1 MAVDSA
7 ILDFLSNHP
16 LMRTLTES
24 QLIRLH
30 GWMEV
35 ESLSADTVV
44 FKECDAS
51 RDLYFV
57 LEGEVSLVKWD
68 PEKRDQLSVA
78 TLGCGEMFGEMSFV
92 DAAPRALTIKTSMP
106 SRLLKLPYSRMLE
119 EDREVKEIYYK
130 VVSNIA
136 FLCRHRL
143 RQTNQDYVRSLR
155 ERINQL
161 RLQNHFGH
169 FFVLWIVLMGFT
181 AVLNTLTVIYD
192 LDAHSPSY
200 TWGYVIAALV
210 PSAILIYSFGFSLE
224 DVGVTWKNGRQ
235 SIIEG
240 ILFSLVSVVGVTAGY
255 AFYASI
261 DSSAPSL
268 RYLIIH
274 PPNRPEVL
282 YIVLYLFSS
291 YLQEF
296 IVRGLSQS
304 PLKKFW
310 STIPHA
316 GIKAI
321 LMIAFVFAFAH
332 LPRGMEAAIST
343 FIVGVILGA
352 LYDRNQNLFGVGIVH
367 YVWGTVASIYL
378 GVV

>member
-1 MAVDSA
+1 MDSA
-7 ILDFLSNHP
+7 ILDFLGNHP

-24 QLIRLH
+24 QLTRLH
-30 GWMEV
+30 GWMEI
-35 ESLSADTVV
+35 ETLGADTVV
-44 FKECDAS
+44 FKEYDAS

-57 LEGEVSLVKWD
+57 LQGEVSLVKWD

-78 TLGCGEMFGEMSFV
+78 TLGRGEMFGEMSFV
-92 DAAPRALTIKTSMP
+92 DAAPRALTIKTRMP
-106 SRLLKLPYSRMLE
+106 SRLLKLSYSRMLE

-130 VVSNIA
+130 IVSNIA

-200 TWGYVIAALV
+200 TWAYMITALI
-210 PSAILIYSFGFSLE
+210 PFAILIYSFGFSLE

-240 ILFSLVSVVGVTAGY
+240 ILFSLVSVVGLIAGY

-261 DSSAPSL
+261 NSSAPSL
-268 RYLIIH
+268 YYLVVH
-274 PPNRPEVL
+274 PPNHPEMF
-282 YIVLYLFSS
+282 YSVLYLFSS

-296 IVRGLSQS
+296 IVRGLSQA

-352 LYDRNQNLFGVGIVH
+352 LYDRNQNLLGVGIVH